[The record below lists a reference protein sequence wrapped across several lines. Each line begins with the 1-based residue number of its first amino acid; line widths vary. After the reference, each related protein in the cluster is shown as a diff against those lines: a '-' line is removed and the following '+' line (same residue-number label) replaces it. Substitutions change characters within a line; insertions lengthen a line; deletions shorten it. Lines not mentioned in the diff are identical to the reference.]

1 MSSSVHLRSGLLLSR
16 LSHWVQRFALGRKLA
31 VALALAAV
39 GFAVF
44 TYVAL
49 TGSLTAFDPGAGMV
63 RTLQLIDIAL
73 ALGLGALV
81 AVRLV
86 RLWLER
92 RRGGV
97 GSRLRTNLVGL
108 FSLVAVAPAIVVAV
122 LAAMFFELGVQTWFD
137 DRVRTALHE
146 SVEVARAY
154 TEEHQK
160 GVLGDVLVVANELNR
175 ASSLL
180 LRNPARFRQGVAA
193 LAGLRS
199 LAEIVVFERGGRVLA
214 RSRLSFT
221 TPSDIVPN
229 DAYEKA
235 ATGDVVMLPASGDD
249 RVRALVRLDRITN
262 GYLYVARYVDPE
274 VLGHVSRTKGAVAL
288 YERMDRERWE
298 VTFAYAYIFFVAVLL
313 LLLAAVWFAL
323 SLATR
328 LIGPVSNLVDAAG
341 KVRDGDLTVRVP
353 EGQQGDE
360 ISTLS
365 RAFNRMT
372 GQLSEQR
379 RELVDANQQLD
390 ERRRFTEAVLS
401 GVSAGVISLDPEGC
415 ITLPNRSATQLLET
429 AAPDLIGRLFPEA
442 LPEMAE
448 LLAEARR
455 RPHRVAQSQ
464 VSVVRK
470 GNPHTLLVSIAAEGT
485 GADLSGFVVTFDDIT
500 ELVSAQRTAAWA
512 DIARRIAHE
521 IKNPL
526 TPIQLAAER
535 LRRKYGSEIH
545 SDPDIFSQCTETI
558 IRQVGDIGRMIDEFS
573 SFARMPSPSFE
584 TENLPDL
591 AQQALF
597 LQQAAHP
604 EISYR
609 SFLEDQSLTLSCDR
623 RQVAQAL
630 TNLLQNSA
638 DSIEERAHREGAS
651 VAGEIELKLEQGA
664 GHIAVEVVD
673 NGIGLPLEQRGRLME
688 PYVTTRDKGTGL
700 GLAIVRKIME
710 DHGGQL
716 ALEDRSAGGG
726 QGARAR
732 LTFYH
737 DAVAEKTSALESQ
750 LPDKVAPDKVASHGA

>member
-1 MSSSVHLRSGLLLSR
+1 MSSSVQPPPGFLLSR
-16 LSHWVQRFALGRKLA
+16 LSQWVQRLALGRKLA
-31 VALALAAV
+31 VTLALAAV
-39 GFAVF
+39 GFAVI

-49 TGSLTAFDPGAGMV
+49 TGSLTALDPGAGTV
-63 RTLQLIDIAL
+63 RVLQLIDIVL
-73 ALGLGALV
+73 ALSLGALV

-92 RRGGV
+92 RRGGI

-108 FSLVAVAPAIVVAV
+108 FSIVAVAPAIVVAV

-160 GVLGDVLVVANELNR
+160 GIFGDALVIANELNR
-175 ASSLL
+175 AESRL
-180 LRNPARFRQGVAA
+180 LRNPARFRQLVAA

-199 LAEIVVFERGGRVLA
+199 LAEVVVFQRDGRVLA

-221 TPSDIVPN
+221 TPLDIVPD
-229 DAYEKA
+229 DAYEKTA
-235 ATGDVVMLPASGDD
+235 KGAVVMLPGSGDD
-249 RVRALVRLDRITN
+249 RVRALVRLDRIAN
-262 GYLYVARYVDPE
+262 GYLYVARYIDPQ
-274 VLGHVSRTKGAVAL
+274 VLDHVSRTKGAVAL

-328 LIGPVSNLVDAAG
+328 LIGPVSDLVDAAG
-341 KVRDGDLTVRVP
+341 KVRDGDLTVRVS
-353 EGQQGDE
+353 EGPQSDE

-379 RELVDANQQLD
+379 RELVDTNQQLD
-390 ERRRFTEAVLS
+390 ERRRFTETVLS
-401 GVSAGVISLDPEGC
+401 GVSAGVISLDTEGR

-429 AAPDLIGRLFPEA
+429 AAADLNGRLFSQA

-448 LLAEARR
+448 LLAETRR
-455 RPHRVAQSQ
+455 QPNRVAQSQ
-464 VSVVRK
+464 ISVVRK
-470 GNPHTLLVSIAAEGT
+470 GNPHTLLVSIAAEGA

-535 LRRKYGSEIH
+535 LRRKYGGEVQ
-545 SDPDIFSQCTETI
+545 SDPDIFNQCTETI

-573 SFARMPSPSFE
+573 SFARMPAPAFE

-604 EISYR
+604 EINYR
-609 SFLEDQSLTLSCDR
+609 SFLDGQSMRLSCDR

-638 DSIEERAHREGAS
+638 DSIEERARRNGTP
-651 VAGEIELKLEQGA
+651 VAGEIELKLEESA
-664 GHIAVEVVD
+664 GRIAVEVID
-673 NGIGLPLEQRGRLME
+673 DGIGLPLEQRGRLME

-716 ALEDRSAGGG
+716 ALEDRSTGGG

-732 LTFYH
+732 LTFYR
-737 DAVAEKTSALESQ
+737 DGVAEEPPAATPPQ
-750 LPDKVAPDKVASHGA
+750 PGKVAVHGA

>member
-1 MSSSVHLRSGLLLSR
+1 MLSR
-16 LSHWVQRFALGRKLA
+16 LSHWGQRFALGRKLA
-31 VALALAAV
+31 VTLAVAAV

-63 RTLQLIDIAL
+63 RKLQMIDIML
-73 ALGLGALV
+73 ALSLGALV

-108 FSLVAVAPAIVVAV
+108 FSIVAVAPAIVVAV

-160 GVLGDVLVVANELNR
+160 GIFGDVLVVARELNG
-175 ASSLL
+175 AESLL
-180 LRNPARFRQGVAA
+180 LRNPARFRQLVVA

-199 LAEIVVFERGGRVLA
+199 LAEVVVFERDGRVLA

-221 TPSDIVPN
+221 TPLDIVPN

-235 ATGDVVMLPASGDD
+235 AKGDVVMLPVSGDD
-249 RVRALVRLDRITN
+249 RVRALVRLDRIVN
-262 GYLYVARYVDPE
+262 GYLYVARYIDPQ

-288 YERMDRERWE
+288 YERMDQERWE

-328 LIGPVSNLVDAAG
+328 LIGPVSDLVDAAG
-341 KVRDGDLTVRVP
+341 KVREGDLTVRVP
-353 EGQQGDE
+353 EGQQSDE

-401 GVSAGVISLDPEGC
+401 GVSAGVISLDSDGR

-442 LPEMAE
+442 LPEMSE

-455 RPHRVAQSQ
+455 RPHRVAQDQ

-470 GNPHTLLVSIAAEGT
+470 GNPHTLLVSIAAEGA

-535 LRRKYGSEIH
+535 LRRKYGDEIH

-573 SFARMPSPSFE
+573 SFARMPAPSFE

-591 AQQALF
+591 TQQALF

-604 EISYR
+604 EITYR
-609 SFLEDQSLTLSCDR
+609 SFLDDQTLTLSCDR

-638 DSIEERAHREGAS
+638 DSIEERAHRDGAP
-651 VAGEIELKLEQGA
+651 VAGEIELKLEQSA
-664 GHIAVEVVD
+664 GRIAVEVID
-673 NGIGLPLEQRGRLME
+673 NGIGLPLEQRGRLVE

-716 ALEDRSAGGG
+716 ALEDRSAGSG
-726 QGARAR
+726 QGACAR
-732 LTFYH
+732 LTFYR
-737 DAVAEKTSALESQ
+737 DAVAEKTPPVTPPQ
-750 LPDKVAPDKVASHGA
+750 PGKVASHGT